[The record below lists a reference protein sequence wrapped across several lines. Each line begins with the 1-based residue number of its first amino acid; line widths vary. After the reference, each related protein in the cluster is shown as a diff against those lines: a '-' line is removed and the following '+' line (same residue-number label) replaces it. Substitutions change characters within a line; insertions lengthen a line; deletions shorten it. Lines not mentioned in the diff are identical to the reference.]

1 MPDKVPRFARDDR
14 APLFLGIDAGG
25 THCRA
30 RLVDADGN
38 LLGSGQA
45 GPANLTLGIAR
56 AHRAIM
62 AASHQAFSQADLG
75 RSAMRRTH
83 AGIGV
88 AGADD
93 PAQMCQFEAR
103 RFVFAS
109 VAIRSDAETACI
121 GAHDGRD
128 GGVLVLGTGSNG
140 LVRRNGRLHRVSGG
154 GFLLSDLGSGA
165 VVGQAAARQAL
176 AAHQGVI
183 VPSPLTRRI
192 MRRFDNDPSK
202 MLAWAKKA
210 TPSGWA
216 EFAPLVFAAPD
227 KDPIARSLVAD
238 AVGDVT
244 RLIDRMVAL
253 GARRIALVGGLA
265 EAYAGR
271 LPRRLARVL
280 VPAKH
285 DALAGAINLAR
296 EDNGA

>member
-1 MPDKVPRFARDDR
+1 MT
-14 APLFLGIDAGG
+14 PLFLGIDAGG

-30 RLVDADGN
+30 RLVDAGGK
-38 LLGSGQA
+38 LLGTGHA
-45 GPANLTLGIAR
+45 GPANLTLGIGK

-62 AASHQAFSQADLG
+62 TASRQAFAQAGLG

-93 PAQMCQFEAR
+93 PVQLRQIKAR

-109 VAIRSDAETACI
+109 VAILSDAETACI

-140 LVRRNGRLHRVSGG
+140 IVRKNGRLHRVSGG

-183 VPSPLTRRI
+183 KPSALTRRI
-192 MRRFDNDPSK
+192 MRRFDSDPSR
-202 MLAWAKKA
+202 MLTWAKAA
-210 TPSGWA
+210 TPSRWA
-216 EFAPLVFAAPD
+216 ELAPLVFAAPAD
-227 KDPIARSLVAD
+227 DPIARRLVDD
-238 AVGDVT
+238 AVADVT

-253 GARRIALVGGLA
+253 GTRRIALVGGLA
-265 EAYAGR
+265 DAYASR

-280 VPAKH
+280 VPARH
-285 DALAGAINLAR
+285 DALAGAISLAR
-296 EDNGA
+296 EASGA

>member
-1 MPDKVPRFARDDR
+1 M

-30 RLVDADGN
+30 RLVDADGK
-38 LLGSGQA
+38 LLGTGHA

-62 AASHQAFSQADLG
+62 AASAQAFAQAGLG
-75 RSAMRRTH
+75 RSAMHRTH

-93 PAQMCQFEAR
+93 PKQLREIKGR

-109 VAIRSDAETACI
+109 VSICSDAETACI
-121 GAHDGRD
+121 GAHDGHD

-140 LVRRNGRLHRVSGG
+140 IVRKNGRLHRVSGG

-176 AAHQGVI
+176 AAYQGLI
-183 VPSPLTRRI
+183 EPSAFTRRI
-192 MRRFDNDPSK
+192 MRRYGNDPSR
-202 MLAWAKKA
+202 MLTWAKAA
-210 TPSGWA
+210 TPSRWA
-216 EFAPLVFAAPD
+216 ELAPLVFAAPD
-227 KDPIARSLVAD
+227 KDPVARRLVDD
-238 AVGDVT
+238 AVADVT

-265 EAYAGR
+265 DAYASR

-280 VPAKH
+280 VPAQH
-285 DALAGAINLAR
+285 DALAGAISLAR
-296 EDNGA
+296 KANGA

>member
-1 MPDKVPRFARDDR
+1 MT
-14 APLFLGIDAGG
+14 PLFLGIDAGG

-30 RLVDADGN
+30 RLVDTDGK
-38 LLGSGQA
+38 LLGTGHA
-45 GPANLTLGIAR
+45 GPANLTLGIAK

-62 AASHQAFSQADLG
+62 AASEQAFAQAGLG

-93 PAQMCQFEAR
+93 PVQLRQIEAH

-121 GAHDGRD
+121 GAHEGRD

-140 LVRRNGRLHRVSGG
+140 IVRKNGRLHRVSGG

-183 VPSPLTRRI
+183 RPSALTRRI
-192 MRRFDNDPSK
+192 MRRFDNDASK
-202 MLAWAKKA
+202 MLTWAKAA
-210 TPSGWA
+210 TPSRWA
-216 EFAPLVFAAPD
+216 ELAPLVFAAPD
-227 KDPIARSLVAD
+227 KDPVARGLVNE
-238 AVGDVT
+238 AVADVT
-244 RLIDRMVAL
+244 RLIDRMVGL
-253 GARRIALVGGLA
+253 GARRIALMGGLA
-265 EAYAGR
+265 DAYAGR

-280 VPAKH
+280 VPARH
-285 DALAGAINLAR
+285 DALAGAISLAR
-296 EDNGA
+296 ETNGA